1 MIAGGIP
8 GDTLHGRMIA
18 GTLDSVS
25 SCPCRARL
33 VPSIMEDSYEKGGQ
47 STGSTFSLDGLF
59 SALEEPYKSQSA
71 DEHKDRP
78 VCTHIDGAIQVAQ
91 YILSEIKANV
101 KSTAADMI
109 RNFIDEDTLKTRYDE
124 WMKLPFYARFGEP
137 PQPDLPAAM
146 AIWYQKVKTGAVWDH
161 KPKIRDRFG
170 LVAVAR
176 PLPPPS
182 NNPSKSYFHKYKYYD
197 YFYDVWS
204 NIHYGYVGLSVGF
217 SVKLLLQGSNIA
229 QLMTPGTSGNDTE
242 DDITSMHIGF
252 ELFRKHGRYANDLSC
267 EDILNALDDTSGNRM
282 SKSKQVHWCWNDNNP
297 ERTEWNE

>member
-47 STGSTFSLDGLF
+47 STESTFSLDGLF

-146 AIWYQKVKTGAVWDH
+146 AIW
-161 KPKIRDRFG
+161 
-170 LVAVAR
+170 
-176 PLPPPS
+176 
-182 NNPSKSYFHKYKYYD
+182 FHKYKYYD